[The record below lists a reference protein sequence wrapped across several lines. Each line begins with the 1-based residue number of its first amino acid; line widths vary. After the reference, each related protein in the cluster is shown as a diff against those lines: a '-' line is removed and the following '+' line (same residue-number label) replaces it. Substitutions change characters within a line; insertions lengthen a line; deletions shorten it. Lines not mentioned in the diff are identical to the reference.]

1 MTSSKGRDQRKH
13 PRIDSRFPIRSGAD
27 PGDQLEMES
36 LNLSLEGVYCS
47 TVRYVP
53 VMTKLLLTLHLPA
66 VPGLKPPSPD
76 GIQTEAVVVRV
87 EPDPDGKGERYN
99 LALFFSQITR
109 EDRVQL
115 AEFLDLERKSKE

>member
-1 MTSSKGRDQRKH
+1 MTGSKGRDQRKH
-13 PRIDSRFPIRSGAD
+13 PRIDSRFQIRSGVD
-27 PGDQLEMES
+27 PGDLLEMES

-47 TVRYVP
+47 TARHVP

-66 VPGLKPPSPD
+66 VPGLAPPSPE

-99 LALFFSQITR
+99 LALFFSQMAKK
-109 EDRVQL
+109 DRVRL